1 MMNKLRLAQLLT
13 ASIVA
18 LIIQISSATAQNQ
31 QNTQHPD
38 SYVLLISLD
47 AYRWDYPE
55 VFSTPNLLKMAKEGV
70 RAKSLISCYPSKT
83 FPNHYS
89 IATGLHPD
97 HHGIVNNS
105 FHDSKLGYYAIGNR
119 KSVENSKFYQGE
131 PIWVTAEKQGVKSAS
146 YFWVGS
152 EAAIQ
157 GIQPTYWKKY
167 SNKPT
172 FEDKIDTVIH
182 WFSLPEEQ
190 RPHLVTF
197 YHYQPDWTS
206 HDFGPLGKETQ
217 AVAEQLDS
225 LIGVFVEKINTLP
238 IANKINIIVL
248 SDHGMADISSERYIN
263 LSEHLNK
270 EWFSVITGGNPVY
283 SLQPKPEFY
292 SQVLDKLR
300 KIEHLKVWERN
311 EIPKRYVYGTNPR
324 VNDILIEAELGWSVS
339 WTDDRDKYTGGTHGY
354 DNMLPDMRG
363 IFIAKGS
370 AFKNGFVHE
379 PFMNINV
386 YPIIAK
392 ILGLQ
397 PAKVDGNIEEV
408 KTIFK

>member
-1 MMNKLRLAQLLT
+1 MMKALKSSLFILL
-13 ASIVA
+13 SFVA
-18 LIIQISSATAQNQ
+18 ILFQAQNAIGQ
-31 QNTQHPD
+31 KNATPPD

-55 VFSTPNLLKMAKEGV
+55 VFNTPNLKEIAAEGV
-70 RAKSLISCYPSKT
+70 KAKSLISCYPSKT

-105 FHDSKLGYYAIGNR
+105 FYDEKLGYYALGDR
-119 KSVENSKFYQGE
+119 KSVENGAFYLGE
-131 PIWVTAEKQGVKSAS
+131 PIWITAQKQGIKCAS

-152 EAAIQ
+152 EAPIQ
-157 GIQPTYWKKY
+157 GMQPTYWKKY
-167 SNKPT
+167 SKKTT

-182 WFSLPEEQ
+182 WFSLPEDQ

-206 HDFGPLGKETQ
+206 HDFGPLAKETR

-225 LIGVFVEKINTLP
+225 LIGVFMDKLSKLP
-238 IANKINIIVL
+238 IASRINVIVV
-248 SDHGMADISSERYIN
+248 SDHGMTDISNDRYIN
-263 LSEHLNK
+263 LSDHLSK
-270 EWFSVITGGNPVY
+270 DWFSAISGGNPVY

-292 SQVLDKLR
+292 KEALKELK

-311 EIPKRYVYGTNPR
+311 NIPKRYVYGTSSR
-324 VNDILIEAELGWSVS
+324 VNDILIEADLGWSVA
-339 WTDDRDKYTGGTHGY
+339 WVDDKERFNGGTHGY
-354 DNMLPDMRG
+354 DNMLPEMQG
-363 IFIAKGS
+363 IFFAKGP
-370 AFKNGFVHE
+370 AFKQGYIHE
-379 PFMNINV
+379 SFMNIDI

-392 ILGLQ
+392 ILGIQ
-397 PAKVDGNIEEV
+397 PSKVDGNIDEV
-408 KTIFK
+408 KGIFK